1 MKDTYHRKAHCPY
14 AALLL
19 AALLL
24 AACAGVEIP
33 TGLQGLRGSPASAYI
48 QDFVIYNISGTVQD
62 EQGQPLPGIQVFL
75 AGKFLNTETATFGK
89 TDWPLDTVQTERD
102 GRFQSSKRETLC
114 PYLQAI
120 AVDPAN
126 QYRPDTLV
134 YHLAG
139 NSAVLQI
146 ELPSFSLKK
155 K

>member
-1 MKDTYHRKAHCPY
+1 MKKACHRNAHLPF

-19 AALLL
+19 AASLLTS
-24 AACAGVEIP
+24 CAGFEIP
-33 TGLQGLRGSPASAYI
+33 TGLQGLRGYQASGNI
-48 QDFVIYNISGTVQD
+48 QDIVIYNISGTVQD
-62 EQGQPLPGIQVFL
+62 EQGLPLPDIQVFL

-89 TDWPLDTVQTERD
+89 TDWPLDTVQTVTD

-134 YHLAG
+134 YHLSG
-139 NSAVLQI
+139 NTAVLQI